1 MNRLP
6 LLCALLAAC
15 GGSSAHAPDA
25 GAHDAGTHDAGVPDG
40 GCSSKYDCV
49 ATQICVAGSCTA
61 AASNGSCVADNGCPT
76 GFICAA
82 EMCAPGCVDNRDC
95 RAPDVCNLEAAV
107 CEAATVDAGVLVDAG
122 TGLVDA
128 GELVDGGRD
137 AGEPLAD
144 AGHQDA
150 GYDAGTGFG
159 AVCGADAFCA
169 SHECCSDWGS
179 GTTPIGYCTQSCT
192 EDADCPSGAQCAV
205 IGSNPQYVGCAITC
219 SCPAV
224 PEGQSPLCQS
234 ICPTGSECGG
244 PFTDVD
250 GTSITAI
257 CVARAG
263 TD

>member
-122 TGLVDA
+122 TGLVDTGA
-128 GELVDGGRD
+128 SQTIVSAAVAALTGLVELPIKTTLRGVWGRLE
-137 AGEPLAD
+137 ARQAIAAMVVPHCEPQVIVVAISDDVLD
-144 AGHQDA
+144 RVGVKNMIIGHDYLQRA
-150 GYDAGTGFG
+150 EV
-159 AVCGADAFCA
+159 AVLM
-169 SHECCSDWGS
+169 GS
-179 GTTPIGYCTQSCT
+179 L
-192 EDADCPSGAQCAV
+192 ELR
-205 IGSNPQYVGCAITC
+205 
-219 SCPAV
+219 
-224 PEGQSPLCQS
+224 PE
-234 ICPTGSECGG
+234 I
-244 PFTDVD
+244 
-250 GTSITAI
+250 
-257 CVARAG
+257 
-263 TD
+263 